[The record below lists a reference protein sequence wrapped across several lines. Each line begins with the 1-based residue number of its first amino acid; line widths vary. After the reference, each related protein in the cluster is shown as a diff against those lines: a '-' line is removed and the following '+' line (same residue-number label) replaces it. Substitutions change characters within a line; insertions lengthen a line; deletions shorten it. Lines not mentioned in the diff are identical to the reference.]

1 MHEILK
7 VLKKP
12 YKYFT
17 RWWVVVKY
25 SDSKGQIKT
34 TKISFTTEKEALKI
48 KRGKKILIHYDNT
61 DRNFE

>member
-1 MHEILK
+1 MHKILK

-25 SDSKGQIKT
+25 SDSKDQIKT
-34 TKISFTTEKEALKI
+34 TKLSFTTEEEALKI
-48 KRGKKILIHYDNT
+48 KQGKKILIHYDNAN
-61 DRNFE
+61 RNSE

>member
-1 MHEILK
+1 MHKILK

-25 SDSKGQIKT
+25 SDSEGQIKT
-34 TKISFTTEKEALKI
+34 TKLSFTTEEEALKI
-48 KRGKKILIHYDNT
+48 KQGKKILIHHDNT
-61 DRNFE
+61 NRNSE